1 MAHSKCVFTSS
12 RGILADVATKLLED
26 VIKLQTLQGSTD
38 LNLAK
43 AVLLRD
49 RKAVA
54 EFVQLYSDPV
64 YRYVRFRLQ
73 PRVEAV
79 DDLVQEVFLTA
90 WKSLGRYE
98 GEAPL
103 RAWMLGIARHKVQDH
118 YRRVLK
124 DAPFPDEAEDPRE
137 TVESLAIEAQSGKR
151 VQEVLESLPEDYR
164 TVLLWRYWEKRG
176 AEDIAGE
183 IGRTAKAVERLLARA
198 REKFKEEWERKEEG
212 NERRN

>member
-1 MAHSKCVFTSS
+1 VT
-12 RGILADVATKLLED
+12 
-26 VIKLQTLQGSTD
+26 KLQTLQGSTD
-38 LNLAK
+38 LELAK

-54 EFVQLYSDPV
+54 EFVQLCSDPV

-73 PRVEAV
+73 PRMEAV
-79 DDLVQEVFLTA
+79 EDLVQEVFLTA

-118 YRRVLK
+118 YRRVLR
-124 DAPFPDEAEDPRE
+124 DAPFPEEAEDPRVPAE
-137 TVESLAIEAQSGKR
+137 TVVIEAQAGER
-151 VQEVLESLPEDYR
+151 VQQVLQMLPEDYR
-164 TVLLWRYWEKRG
+164 AVLLWRYWEKRG
-176 AEDIAGE
+176 AEEIAVE

-198 REKFKEEWERKEEG
+198 RQKFREEWERKEEG
-212 NERRN
+212 DERRI